1 MTLSVGL
8 FNTDFLSLNLIGR
21 KCFPGNIAN
30 GPLTTCGMFRRVQE
44 FNAVASIET
53 FDIKWVFTKALDTC
67 FYRLTNIVF
76 NMNALCMFH

>member
-8 FNTDFLSLNLIGR
+8 FNTNFLSLNLIGS

-30 GPLTTCGMFRRVQE
+30 GLLTAFGMCSRVQE
-44 FNAVASIET
+44 LNAVASIET

-67 FYRLTNIVF
+67 FYCLTNIVF